1 MIIFRSLVPY
11 IAAGLVGCL
20 VGGYATWIYK
30 DRQLKNQELEYL
42 AEMSA
47 QKDEMLAQY
56 AEAVSKGKELQR
68 INEENIAKNEEKLRE
83 ALDENDGLRRDL
95 ANRPVV
101 VRIKAGS
108 CSAVPTDTDATGSGT
123 VSVEVADDLRQ
134 DLFDLRE
141 SILRDQ
147 AALKERDDWIALIKD
162 YSLHPPSQ

>member
-1 MIIFRSLVPY
+1 MMMSLIARYAVP
-11 IAAGLVGCL
+11 ALLGVL
-20 VGGYATWIYK
+20 VGGFGMWLYK
-30 DRQLKNQELEYL
+30 DHQLQNQELEYL

-108 CSAVPTDTDATGSGT
+108 CSAIPTGTDATGTGT

-147 AALKERDDWIALIKD
+147 AALRERDDWIALVKD
-162 YSLHPPSQ
+162 YSLHLPDQ